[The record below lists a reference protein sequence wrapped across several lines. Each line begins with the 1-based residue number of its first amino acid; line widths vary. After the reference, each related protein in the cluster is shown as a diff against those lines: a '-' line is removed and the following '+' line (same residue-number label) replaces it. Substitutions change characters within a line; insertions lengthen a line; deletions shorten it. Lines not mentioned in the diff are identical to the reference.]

1 MGAAASPPP
10 HPCQGV
16 QLSWGGWQILGG
28 CDPRPGKAGLSQG
41 LAELVFGV
49 SVPAAGAVW
58 GELMPG
64 AGDRGRAGGSS
75 PGAGEAL
82 PGRPRFGAERRRR
95 RRMMGGM
102 KEGRSQG
109 VAQVMLLP
117 AAVGARMGW
126 EVCTPLEEI
135 WGWSRTL
142 NDG

>member
-1 MGAAASPPP
+1 MGAAASPLP

-82 PGRPRFGAERRRR
+82 PGWPRFGAERRRR
-95 RRMMGGM
+95 RR
-102 KEGRSQG
+102 KEGRKVTGCGSGDAAASSCRSKDG
-109 VAQVMLLP
+109 VGSLH
-117 AAVGARMGW
+117 
-126 EVCTPLEEI
+126 TPGGDLGMEQ
-135 WGWSRTL
+135 
-142 NDG
+142 DPK